1 MPRPTPGCP
10 AWVVLVALLGTLVA
24 LPSVAPAQE
33 VRYIYDA
40 LNRLVAVVDP
50 QGNAAEYVYL

>member
-1 MPRPTPGCP
+1 MPRPTPRRT
-10 AWVVLVALLGTLVA
+10 AFVVLLALLLAVIGFPPPV
-24 LPSVAPAQE
+24 PAQE